1 MARCDKH
8 PHTRIIV
15 DRYGFMGCWE
25 CDNEARSR
33 CTASDCNR
41 QGHERYSYRVY
52 AGRFCDRCWEERRH
66 GYRDHG
72 ENDRPD
78 SDLDE
83 PIEAD
88 L

>member
-8 PHTRIIV
+8 GHALTV

-25 CDNEARSR
+25 CDNEIRNR
-33 CTASDCNR
+33 CTTHDCER
-41 QGHERYSYRVY
+41 QGHERYSYRIY
-52 AGRFCDRCWEERRH
+52 AGRFCDRCWETRRH

-83 PIEAD
+83 PIDAD
-88 L
+88 R